1 MPCLKKDGTCR
12 RSSLPSKDNKMFNEL
27 DIVKT
32 NKEISPDIPKDTE
45 GVIHQVYP
53 NDPNSYLVEFMDSED
68 SIIDIVEVSENDI
81 FRIWEYKPQ

>member
-1 MPCLKKDGTCR
+1 
-12 RSSLPSKDNKMFNEL
+12 MFNEL

-32 NKEISPDIPKDTE
+32 NKDINLKIPKDTK

-53 NDPNSYLVEFMDSED
+53 DDPNLYLVEFMDNED

-81 FRIWEYKPQ
+81 FRIWENKAE